1 MTPYRRETLFVHR
14 FKLIDT
20 FAGTVW
26 VIHKSE
32 LGLNLRYQY
41 E

>member
-20 FAGTVW
+20 FAGTVCVGDSRKVNW
-26 VIHKSE
+26 V
-32 LGLNLRYQY
+32 
-41 E
+41 